1 MKDELLQV
9 LLLDGTVRVTAIS
22 AKAMVEEAQRTHG
35 LSRVCTAALGR
46 QLMITAIMAAGL
58 KGEEDSITAIVKGG
72 GPAGNIVTCGRYGAL
87 VKGYVPN
94 PAVELPPT
102 TAGKLDVAGA
112 VGLPGRLTVIRDLNL
127 REPYVGECDLVS
139 GEIAED
145 FARYYLISEQQES
158 IVYLGVHVRSEDG
171 QVLSAGGLV
180 AQPLPDCPD
189 ADILTLTDRAQDIS
203 QLAALLSEEMSLSD
217 ALHIIFVGLPMEV
230 VGEETPALQCDCSRE
245 RTERALIAM
254 GKSELESL
262 IEQDG
267 KAELTC
273 HFCNKRYQF
282 SAEDL
287 NGLLREA
294 AR

>member
-1 MKDELLQV
+1 MKNELLQA
-9 LLLDGTVRVTAIS
+9 LLLDGSVRVTAIS
-22 AKAMVEEAQRTHG
+22 AKHMVEEAQNIHG

-58 KGEEDSITAIVKGG
+58 KAEEDTVTTILKGG
-72 GPAGNIVTCGRYGAL
+72 GPAGNLVACGRFGAK

-94 PAVELPPT
+94 PAVELPVT
-102 TAGKLDVAGA
+102 ETGKLDVSGL
-112 VGLPGRLTVIRDLNL
+112 VGMPGKLTVIRDMGLK
-127 REPYVGECDLVS
+127 EPYVGECDLVS

-145 FARYYLISEQQES
+145 FARYYMLSEQQES
-158 IVYLGVHVRSEDG
+158 VVYLGVHVRAQDG
-171 QVLSAGGLV
+171 AVLSAGGLV

-203 QLAALLSEEMSLSD
+203 QLAALLAEGMSLYD
-217 ALHIIFVGLPMEV
+217 ALHIIFVGLPIEIVGGME
-230 VGEETPALQCDCSRE
+230 PALECDCSRE

-254 GKSELESL
+254 GRAELQSL
-262 IEQDG
+262 IDEDQQ
-267 KAELTC
+267 AELCC

-282 SAEDL
+282 SAQEL
-287 NGLLREA
+287 EQLLREA